1 MRLFVGLGNPGSD
14 YAKNRHNIGFM
25 AVDEIVHRHSF
36 APFRSKFQGQLCE
49 GKIAGQKVLI
59 LKPTT
64 YMNESGKAVQAAMA
78 FYKLPIQDII
88 VFHDEMDL
96 VAGKIRMKT
105 GGGHAGH
112 NGVRS
117 IQSHIGS
124 GFQRVRLGV
133 GHPGDKEKVV
143 GHVLNDFS
151 KADQQWLDKMI
162 EAIGENADLLIKGE
176 DSGFMSKVSLAL
188 NPPRPKPP
196 RDSQKDT
203 KNKKEEQ

>member
-78 FYKLPIQDII
+78 FYKLPIHRI
-88 VFHDEMDL
+88 
-96 VAGKIRMKT
+96 
-105 GGGHAGH
+105 
-112 NGVRS
+112 S
-117 IQSHIGS
+117 
-124 GFQRVRLGV
+124 
-133 GHPGDKEKVV
+133 
-143 GHVLNDFS
+143 
-151 KADQQWLDKMI
+151 
-162 EAIGENADLLIKGE
+162 
-176 DSGFMSKVSLAL
+176 
-188 NPPRPKPP
+188 
-196 RDSQKDT
+196 
-203 KNKKEEQ
+203 